1 MKKQQIGK
9 ISNYYLEEQNINSDS
24 LLLILV
30 FIYYIGDLVL
40 NYCIPLQS
48 SASNFN
54 NSCKITMYRIK
65 KYLKYNILLVRVNMP
80 AIFILLQGYAKFN
93 NHLQNIQ

>member
-1 MKKQQIGK
+1 MKKEQIGK

-40 NYCIPLQS
+40 NIAFHCNPQQAIS
-48 SASNFN
+48 
-54 NSCKITMYRIK
+54 ITHAR
-65 KYLKYNILLVRVNMP
+65 
-80 AIFILLQGYAKFN
+80 
-93 NHLQNIQ
+93 